1 MKGNNRQRVI
11 AELVER
17 GPMHRAEL
25 ARSLSVTRTTTTN
38 VVADGVACGVL
49 CSGEGLKADVGISES
64 VGFLLSVI
72 FRAASTLVLL
82 TRADRTPVHT
92 SRLAIDPATPGRAR
106 MEAALACVREALG
119 ESGRRV
125 LAAYV
130 AVNAQIDSRSGEVV
144 TSAASRLW
152 GGTNPK
158 EYFRDALG
166 CEVIVD
172 NEVRTSGYAQYEAG
186 GCRVGSQLYVHL
198 AYGIG
203 CAQIVDGV
211 SVRGARGGAGELGH
225 VSIDPHGKPC
235 ECGARGCLMQYVGIR
250 AVNERASVVWGE
262 GADASTLAARVRSG
276 DRVAQSIV
284 WSLADE
290 LSEALVSAL
299 HLMNPEEV
307 VIGGLIDGMGEV
319 LAGPVERALLS
330 RSLPLSVRG
339 LSVRAAVPTDVAV
352 AGLGVLLSMDEVCV
366 ELVNQCEV
374 AWGNCHES

>member
-1 MKGNNRQRVI
+1 MKGNNRRRVI

-119 ESGRRV
+119 GSGRRV

-186 GCRVGSQLYVHL
+186 G
-198 AYGIG
+198 
-203 CAQIVDGV
+203 
-211 SVRGARGGAGELGH
+211 
-225 VSIDPHGKPC
+225 
-235 ECGARGCLMQYVGIR
+235 
-250 AVNERASVVWGE
+250 
-262 GADASTLAARVRSG
+262 
-276 DRVAQSIV
+276 
-284 WSLADE
+284 
-290 LSEALVSAL
+290 
-299 HLMNPEEV
+299 
-307 VIGGLIDGMGEV
+307 
-319 LAGPVERALLS
+319 
-330 RSLPLSVRG
+330 
-339 LSVRAAVPTDVAV
+339 
-352 AGLGVLLSMDEVCV
+352 AGLDPSFMCILHMGLAVLRSSMV
-366 ELVNQCEV
+366 
-374 AWGNCHES
+374 